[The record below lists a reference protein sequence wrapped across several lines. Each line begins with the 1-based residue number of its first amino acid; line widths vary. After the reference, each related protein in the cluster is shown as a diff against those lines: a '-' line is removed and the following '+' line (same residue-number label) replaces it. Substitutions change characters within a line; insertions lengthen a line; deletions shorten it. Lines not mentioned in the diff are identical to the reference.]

1 MNDIYHSTLS
11 FQTNNKDNGIKNI
24 LNLTDYDFTDRQ
36 IRAVYNHDYKLSYP
50 VTAVEYNWNKEKNWG
65 EMLSFYIRTVQD
77 RINKMV
83 GHPDCVIID
92 IPEAIVP
99 QFNEMFK
106 ESNIKFLNVRHTL
119 VKLTNGTQLDV
130 RLLSQE
136 EK

>member
-1 MNDIYHSTLS
+1 MSDTYHSTLS
-11 FQTNNKDNGIKNI
+11 FQTNNKDGGVKNI
-24 LNLTDYDFTDRQ
+24 LNLTTRDFTDRQ
-36 IRAVYNHDYKLSYP
+36 IREVYNHDYKLCYP
-50 VTAVEYNWNKEKNWG
+50 VTNIEYNWHEESKWG
-65 EMLSFYIRTVQD
+65 EILSFYVRTVQD
-77 RINKMV
+77 KINKMV